1 MTVLFSAGVDYAQGF
16 FLAGVS
22 PAMDYEF
29 P

>member
-1 MTVLFSAGVDYAQGF
+1 MSVLFGAGVDYAQGF

-22 PAMDYEF
+22 PHMDYEF